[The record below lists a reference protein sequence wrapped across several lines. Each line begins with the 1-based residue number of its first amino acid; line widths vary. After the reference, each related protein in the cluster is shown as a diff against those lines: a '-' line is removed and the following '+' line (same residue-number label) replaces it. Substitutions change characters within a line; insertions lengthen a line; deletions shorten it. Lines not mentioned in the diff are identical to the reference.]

1 MGSCCIVTIWE
12 LFFPFRDVSSVLIAS
27 FYFFFSFFLFFFSF
41 RNGTLRTLLRK
52 FLRSVYRVR
61 WQIVRWDNFA
71 SDFLF
76 PLKMAAPGRRDG
88 DVINTP
94 FVRVQFGARY
104 LHSLP
109 VTRPHSEEGKRVY
122 AMSRQIHPAISRSMV
137 TILSRPLASRRLHRV
152 L

>member
-1 MGSCCIVTIWE
+1 MRRCV
-12 LFFPFRDVSSVLIAS
+12 FRSENFYARFIAMAS
-27 FYFFFSFFLFFFSF
+27 
-41 RNGTLRTLLRK
+41 
-52 FLRSVYRVR
+52 
-61 WQIVRWDNFA
+61 DNFA

-104 LHSLP
+104 LYSLP

-122 AMSRQIHPAISRSMV
+122 AMLRQIHPAISKSMV
-137 TILSRPLASRRLHRV
+137 TILSRPLASYRLPRV
-152 L
+152 LSYVFAIKSIIFVLNNYYFI